1 MQEFTNREAIS
12 DTIIKYLNM
21 PERRKL

>member
-1 MQEFTNREAIS
+1 MQEFTNRKAIS